1 MAAGDPQHY
10 AQIASLT
17 AFTVALFCVVAWVLR
32 LSVLVKLISGS
43 ILVGFKAG
51 AGLTISMTQLPSLF
65 GVAGGGH
72 NFFER
77 AFLFIGQLG
86 QTNLLVLAVGV
97 AAIVL
102 LVLGERALPGRPVA
116 LAIVALAIVMAT

>member
-1 MAAGDPQHY
+1 MQKSPV
-10 AQIASLT
+10 
-17 AFTVALFCVVAWVLR
+17 TVALFCVIAWVLR

-51 AGLTISMTQLPSLF
+51 AGLTIIMTQLPSLF

-77 AFLFIGQLG
+77 AVLLAGQLG
-86 QTNLLVLAVGV
+86 GMNVIVLAIGGITI
-97 AAIVL
+97 AL
-102 LVLGERALPGRPVA
+102 LLFGERWLPGKPVA
-116 LAIVALAIVMAT
+116 LAVVAV